1 MLSSLFSGAAGLRNH
16 VVRMDVIGNNI
27 ANINSVGFKRS
38 RTTFQEALIQ
48 TLRGAGRP
56 SSISGGTNPVQR
68 GLGMSVASIDN
79 IFSQGGLET
88 TGQITDLA
96 IQGNGFFVLSDGK
109 QRFYTRVGTFGFDAN
124 SDMVNSA
131 NGMWVQGKMADND
144 GNIPATA
151 TIGNIRLPFGQQD
164 PAKVTTRAEL
174 ANNLD
179 SAATISDVLT
189 DWSAGT
195 TGVDIVS
202 GIARD
207 GVGGT
212 HTITVAGAQSTQS
225 TALSTAAGLTG
236 AETLGSLGVTA
247 AGLAEVTSVSI
258 DNAASSSP
266 ISGLTVNST
275 VDDLVAALNKVQGV
289 TAAIDGGQI
298 RVTRNY
304 AGAGATKNITIASTT
319 ATAPAG
325 ETIVGAILNASATFT
340 ANSGTNHTMT
350 ATDVF
355 TPTGGIALASVDL
368 GLEVSDST
376 GLVNT
381 ITDVGGGGITVESN
395 SQLAA
400 GTLVLD
406 TKDTQYSTSITIF
419 DSQGGKHTLVLTFTK
434 QVTENTWNWEANL
447 IAGER
452 PIYGSTGNVV
462 FNGDGSLSSFN
473 FDGGATGFG
482 FDPRTGADLMDVQL
496 DAGTSGKFD
505 GLTQFASN
513 YTASIITQDGY
524 TLGILDKIAIDP
536 TGEIVGIFTNGVAR
550 TLAQIALADFS
561 NEQGLIKSGESLYQ
575 ISPNSGP
582 GVLGVAGETI
592 SASISSGALEAS
604 NVDLSQEFTA
614 MIIAQRGFQ
623 ANARVITT
631 SDSML
636 DELVN
641 LKR

>member
-151 TIGNIRLPFGQQD
+151 TVGNIRLPFGQQD
-164 PAKVTTRAEL
+164 PAKVTTHAEL
-174 ANNLD
+174 ANNLN
-179 SAATISDVLT
+179 SAATDSVVT

-195 TGVDIVS
+195 TGVDRVS

-207 GVGGT
+207 GAGGT
-212 HTITVAGAQSTQS
+212 HSITVAGAQATQS
-225 TALSTAAGLTG
+225 TALSTASGLTG
-236 AETLGSLGVTA
+236 AETLGSQGVTA
-247 AGLAEVTSVSI
+247 AGLAEITSVSI
-258 DNAASSSP
+258 DNGASSSP

-275 VDDLVAALNKVQGV
+275 IDDLLAALNKVQGV

-298 RVTRNY
+298 RITRNY
-304 AGAGATKNITIASTT
+304 AGAGATKNITIVSTT
-319 ATAPAG
+319 ATAPAS

-355 TPTGGIALASVDL
+355 TPTGGIAGSPVDL
-368 GLEVSDST
+368 SLEVSDAT
-376 GLVNT
+376 GLVNA

-395 SQLAA
+395 SQVTA

-406 TKDTQYSTSITIF
+406 TKDTQYSTSITIY
-419 DSQGGKHTLVLTFTK
+419 DSQGGKHTLVMTFTK
-434 QVTENTWNWEANL
+434 QVTENTWNWEAEL
-447 IAGER
+447 TGGER

-462 FNGDGSLSSFN
+462 FNGDGSMSSFN

-482 FDPRTGADLMDVQL
+482 FDPGTGADLMDVQL
-496 DAGTSGKFD
+496 NAGTSGRFD

-536 TGEIVGIFTNGVAR
+536 TGEIVGIFTNGVSR

-575 ISPNSGP
+575 ISPNSGA

-604 NVDLSQEFTA
+604 NVDLSQEFTG

-641 LKR
+641 LKM